1 MLGSIS
7 CGICKA
13 HAWLINKDND
23 VCQAGAACKAEKG
36 KTTKRNAAAADT
48 EDEDENGEGEV
59 KNRAVKRAKNKEAD
73 GTTCRWTWERF
84 DKLTSH
90 DSAADTVQQSP
101 SSIHAVKRP
110 LAKSG
115 FMKALAL

>member
-13 HAWLINKDND
+13 HDWPINKDND

-36 KTTKRNAAAADT
+36 KTNKRNAAAADT
-48 EDEDENGEGEV
+48 EDEDENGESEV
-59 KNRAVKRAKNKEAD
+59 KNRAAKRAKNMEAD

-90 DSAADTVQQSP
+90 DSAADTVPQSP
-101 SSIHAVKRP
+101 SNIHAVKRS

-115 FMKALAL
+115 FMKAFAL